1 VLSDLG
7 EPYGIREGTKSQVE
21 MTKALPTVVRNILF
35 LPRDMTGKRGLYRAS
50 ERSEGLSPFSLLD
63 ASGRKVMSLRP
74 GANDVRGLAPGVYF
88 VREEP
93 QAASLKPQA
102 IRKVV
107 LTK

>member
-1 VLSDLG
+1 VLDDLG
-7 EPYGIREGTKSQVE
+7 EPYGIEEGTKSQVE
-21 MTKALPTVVRNILF
+21 MTKALPTIVRNVLY
-35 LPRDMTGKRGLYRAS
+35 LPTSL
-50 ERSEGLSPFSLLD
+50 LSPPSSLLSVD
-63 ASGRKVMSLRP
+63 GRRVLTLRP
-74 GANDVRGLAPGVYF
+74 GANNVRGLAPGVYF